1 MAQRIKKGD
10 LVEVITGAQG
20 PRKGKAGAIGKVLR
34 IDLKTNRVLVEGVNR
49 VWKHVKPSQKFP
61 QGGRLQKEAPIAI
74 SNVLPVD
81 PSTGR
86 GTRVK
91 FEERDGKKTRVAVKS
106 GTALTTSSK

>member
-1 MAQRIKKGD
+1 M
-10 LVEVITGAQG
+10 VEVITGAQG
-20 PRKGKAGAIGKVLR
+20 PRKGKPGAIGKVLR
-34 IDLKTNRVLVEGVNR
+34 INTKDNRVLVEGVNR

-61 QGGRLQKEAPIAI
+61 QGGRIQKEAPIAI

-91 FEERDGKKTRVAVKS
+91 FEVRDGVKTRVAVKS
-106 GTALTTSSK
+106 GTALTSSK